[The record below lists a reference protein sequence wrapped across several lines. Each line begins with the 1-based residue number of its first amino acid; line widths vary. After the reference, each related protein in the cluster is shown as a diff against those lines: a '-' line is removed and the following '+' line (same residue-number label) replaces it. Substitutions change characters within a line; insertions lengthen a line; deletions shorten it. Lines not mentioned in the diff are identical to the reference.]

1 MAGAKTKRG
10 KNEMNT
16 EANVPE
22 GSPAFTR
29 YGRPPVYDPNPPIM
43 GNPAVVGPAMEGDE
57 MREFMSVNQGIEDVA
72 DYSSKYQAN
81 PDMDKESKEYVQSRN
96 YSTGGDVKVRGGGK
110 AIRGMNFT
118 GVK

>member
-1 MAGAKTKRG
+1 MGEKVKTSPRAL
-10 KNEMNT
+10 
-16 EANVPE
+16 ANRKKE
-22 GSPAFTR
+22 SKGSETSGSPSM
-29 YGRPPVYDPNPPIM
+29 M
-43 GNPAVVGPAMEGDE
+43 GNPAVVSVTAPGDD
-57 MREFMSVNQGIEDVA
+57 MRERQIMESNMEDVA

-96 YSTGGDVKVRGGGK
+96 YNTGGDVKVRGGGK

>member
-29 YGRPPVYDPNPPIM
+29 YGRPPVFDPKPPIM
-43 GNPAVVGPAMEGDE
+43 GNPAVVTEIDD
-57 MREFMSVNQGIEDVA
+57 MREFTRMNPDMEDVA
-72 DYSSKYQAN
+72 DYSIKAN

-96 YSTGGDVKVRGGGK
+96 YNTGGAVCRGGGK

>member
-1 MAGAKTKRG
+1 MGEKVKTNYKALFNRKRESIKG
-10 KNEMNT
+10 KKEMNT
-16 EANVPE
+16 EA
-22 GSPAFTR
+22 
-29 YGRPPVYDPNPPIM
+29 NPPIM
-43 GNPAVVGPAMEGDE
+43 GNPAVVSVTAPGDD
-57 MREFMSVNQGIEDVA
+57 MRERQIMEPDMVDVA

-96 YSTGGDVKVRGGGK
+96 YNTGGDVKVRGGGK

>member
-1 MAGAKTKRG
+1 MAGKQNKKG
-10 KNEMNT
+10 KNKLNT

-57 MREFMSVNQGIEDVA
+57 MREFMIGEFIRLGKG
-72 DYSSKYQAN
+72 SKLYGHPWKGA
-81 PDMDKESKEYVQSRN
+81 KAEFRN
-96 YSTGGDVKVRGGGK
+96 LRWEQ
-110 AIRGMNFT
+110 
-118 GVK
+118 

>member
-43 GNPAVVGPAMEGDE
+43 GNPAVVGPKMEGDE
-57 MREFMSVNQGIEDVA
+57 MREFMSVNQGIEDVF
-72 DYSSKYQAN
+72 DYSSKYQSN

-96 YSTGGDVKVRGGGK
+96 YNTGGSVCKGGGK

>member
-29 YGRPPVYDPNPPIM
+29 YGRPPIM
-43 GNPAVVGPAMEGDE
+43 GNPAVVSVTAPGDD
-57 MREFMSVNQGIEDVA
+57 MRERQIMESNMEDVA

-96 YSTGGDVKVRGGGK
+96 YNTGGDVKVRGGGK

>member
-1 MAGAKTKRG
+1 MGEKVKTNYKALFNRKRESIKG
-10 KNEMNT
+10 KKEMNT
-16 EANVPE
+16 EA
-22 GSPAFTR
+22 
-29 YGRPPVYDPNPPIM
+29 NPPIM
-43 GNPAVVGPAMEGDE
+43 GNPAVVGPKMEGDE

-96 YSTGGDVKVRGGGK
+96 YSTGGGVKVRGGGK

>member
-29 YGRPPVYDPNPPIM
+29 YGRPPIM
-43 GNPAVVGPAMEGDE
+43 GNPAVVTEIDD
-57 MREFMSVNQGIEDVA
+57 MREFTRMNPDMEDVA

-96 YSTGGDVKVRGGGK
+96 YSTGGGVEVRGGGK

>member
-1 MAGAKTKRG
+1 MPGKQNKKG

-16 EANVPE
+16 EANPNPM
-22 GSPAFTR
+22 GSPIKF
-29 YGRPPVYDPNPPIM
+29 DPNPPIM

-72 DYSSKYQAN
+72 DYSIKYQAN
-81 PDMDKESKEYVQSRN
+81 PEMDKESKEYIQSRN

>member
-1 MAGAKTKRG
+1 MPGKQNKKG

-16 EANVPE
+16 EAN
-22 GSPAFTR
+22 
-29 YGRPPVYDPNPPIM
+29 PNPMGGTGMPSMM
-43 GNPAVVGPAMEGDE
+43 GNPAVVTEIDD
-57 MREFMSVNQGIEDVA
+57 MREFTRMNPDMEDVA

-96 YSTGGDVKVRGGGK
+96 YNTGGSVCEGGGK

>member
-1 MAGAKTKRG
+1 MGEKVKTNPYALSSRK
-10 KNEMNT
+10 KESK
-16 EANVPE
+16 
-22 GSPAFTR
+22 GSDTS
-29 YGRPPVYDPNPPIM
+29 GSPVYDPNPPIM
-43 GNPAVVGPAMEGDE
+43 GNPAVVGPKMEGDE

-96 YSTGGDVKVRGGGK
+96 YNTGGDVKVRGGGK

>member
-1 MAGAKTKRG
+1 MAGKQNKKG

-29 YGRPPVYDPNPPIM
+29 YGRPPIM
-43 GNPAVVGPAMEGDE
+43 GNPAVVTEIDD
-57 MREFMSVNQGIEDVA
+57 MREFTRMNPDMEDVA
-72 DYSSKYQAN
+72 DYGREQAN
-81 PDMDKESKEYVQSRN
+81 PEMDKESKEYIQSRN